1 MMLETV
7 VTSKGLRD
15 SRLRARKPVTRL
27 VDFPDGVTRHITLPG
42 WKWAVLDRFDRE
54 DVLLS
59 SKRIIE
65 MAFEGAMEDSRF
77 PDEPFEETLRH
88 HLSMCLMSGV
98 PFSSDCVRRH
108 ANDIY
113 SETLSVPG
121 A

>member
-1 MMLETV
+1 MLETII
-7 VTSKGLRD
+7 TLNGLGD

-27 VDFPDGVTRHITLPG
+27 VEFPDGLTRHITLPG

-59 SKRIIE
+59 SKKIIGY
-65 MAFEGAMEDSRF
+65 AFEAALEDKRY

-88 HLSMCLMSGV
+88 HLSVCLESAV
-98 PFSSDCVRRH
+98 PFSSDCVRCH
-108 ANDIY
+108 ANDIW
-113 SETLSVPG
+113 SEMLPVPR